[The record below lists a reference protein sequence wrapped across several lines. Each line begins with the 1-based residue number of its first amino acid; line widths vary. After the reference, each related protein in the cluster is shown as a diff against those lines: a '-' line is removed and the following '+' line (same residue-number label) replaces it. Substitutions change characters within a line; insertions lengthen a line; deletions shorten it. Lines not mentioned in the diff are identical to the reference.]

1 MVCALRRFE
10 FYVLLIRLVELNV
23 ASEKFSDL
31 VNALSSTRG
40 RHEFVLWEWDRTAV
54 YECHNSVCSR
64 CCVVEKCEW
73 SLPDSQLFILYQ
85 VPCTRVESILWY
97 TFIDRE

>member
-73 SLPDSQLFILYQ
+73 SLPVSQILNYLY
-85 VPCTRVESILWY
+85 CTRYLVPVLYLTGYW
-97 TFIDRE
+97 